1 MDNRA
6 ATTTVGATIEIPESP
21 ATVFTWLIEELK
33 TSLGQ
38 AGITFEPGEDG
49 RLIQSEFEVGRV
61 VEWIPGQLV
70 RIEWRPA
77 SWKPDVLTEV
87 QLKLEPLGDETT
99 RVTLEQLGWG
109 SLIEMPDELTGWFS
123 SQVVT
128 PLLYA
133 SSPVGG
139 GIWLTDRRAR
149 RPSGAQSRSI
159 YRDPLYH
166 YPNFY
171 VLLEMLSLSPDDY
184 LVEVGCGGGAFLNL
198 ALQSGCR
205 AAAIDHSQ
213 EMVFLAQEVNQEAVR
228 AGRLDIQLAGAT
240 TLPFPDGVF
249 TAAVMTGVLG
259 FLAEPVVALAELRR
273 VLSPGGRLAVL
284 GSDIRLRGTPAAPEP
299 MASYLHFYSDDEFR
313 QLALDAGF
321 EKVEVVRR
329 DLEPFARKAGVPD
342 EALPLFAGEEGTPF
356 LVACKG

>member
-1 MDNRA
+1 MNNQKTTALSVSMDIPLA
-6 ATTTVGATIEIPESP
+6 PDEAFALLVQELTTALS
-21 ATVFTWLIEELK
+21 
-33 TSLGQ
+33 Q
-38 AGITFEPGEDG
+38 AGMTFEPGENG
-49 RLIQSEFEVGRV
+49 RMIQADFEVGRV
-61 VEWIPGQLV
+61 VAWNPGELV

-87 QLKLEPLGDETT
+87 QLKLELLGNGAT
-99 RVTLEQLGWG
+99 RATLEQLGWG
-109 SLIEMPDELTGWFS
+109 SLIETPDELAGWFS

-133 SSPVGG
+133 ASPVGG

-149 RPSGAQSRSI
+149 RPSGAQSRAI

-171 VLLEMLSLSPDDY
+171 VLLELLSLSPDDY
-184 LVEVGCGGGAFLNL
+184 LVEVGCGGGAFLNM

-205 AAAIDHSQ
+205 AAAIDHSL
-213 EMVFLAQEVNQEAVR
+213 EMVQLAREVNQEAVR
-228 AGRLDIQLAGAT
+228 AGRLDVQLAGAT
-240 TLPFPDGVF
+240 ELPFPDGAF

-259 FLAEPVVALAELRR
+259 FLAEPVAALAELQR

-299 MASYLHFYSDDEFR
+299 MASYLHFYSDDEFG

-321 EKVEVVRR
+321 ESVEVVRR
-329 DLEPFARKAGVPD
+329 DLEPFARLAGVPE
-342 EALPLFAGEEGTPF
+342 EAVPLFAGEQGTPF
-356 LVACKG
+356 LVARKS

>member
-1 MDNRA
+1 MENRTA
-6 ATTTVGATIEIPESP
+6 ATTTLVVTIDIPESP

-38 AGITFEPGEDG
+38 AGMTFEPGENG
-49 RLIQSEFEVGRV
+49 RLIQSGFEVGRV
-61 VEWIPGQLV
+61 VAWIPGELV

-87 QLKLEPLGDETT
+87 QLKLEPLSDGAT
-99 RVTLEQLGWG
+99 RATLEQPGWG

-133 SSPVGG
+133 ASPVGG

-171 VLLEMLSLSPDDY
+171 VLLELLSLSSDDY
-184 LVEVGCGGGAFLNL
+184 LVEVGCGGGAFLNM

-205 AAAIDHSQ
+205 AAAIDHSL
-213 EMVFLAQEVNQEAVR
+213 EMVQLAREVNQEAVR
-228 AGRLDIQLAGAT
+228 ADRLEIQLAGAT
-240 TLPFPDGVF
+240 SLPFPDGAF

-259 FLAEPVVALAELRR
+259 FLAEPVSALEELRR
-273 VLSPGGRLAVL
+273 VLATGGRLAVL
-284 GSDIRLRGTPAAPEP
+284 GSDIKLKGTPAAPEP

-321 EKVEVVRR
+321 EQVEVVRR
-329 DLEPFARKAGVPD
+329 DLEPFARLAGVPE
-342 EALPLFAGEEGTPF
+342 EALPLFAGEGTPF
-356 LVACKG
+356 MVARKG

>member
-6 ATTTVGATIEIPESP
+6 TATTTLGVTIDIPESP
-21 ATVFTWLIEELK
+21 AKVFTWLIEELT

-38 AGITFEPGEDG
+38 AGMTFEPGQNG
-49 RLIQSEFEVGRV
+49 RVIQAGFEVGRV
-61 VEWIPGQLV
+61 VAWIPGELI

-77 SWKPDVLTEV
+77 SWKPDLLTEV
-87 QLKLEPLGDETT
+87 QLKLEPLADGAT
-99 RVTLEQLGWG
+99 RAVLEQLGWG
-109 SLIEMPDELTGWFS
+109 SLIESPDELAGWFS

-133 SSPVGG
+133 ASPIGG

-149 RPSGAQSRSI
+149 RPSGAQSRAV

-171 VLLEMLSLSPDDY
+171 VLLELLSLSPDDY
-184 LVEVGCGGGAFLNL
+184 LLEVGCGGGAFLNM

-205 AAAIDHSQ
+205 AAAVDHSL
-213 EMVFLAQEVNQEAVR
+213 EMVQLAREVNREAVES
-228 AGRLDIQLAGAT
+228 GRLDVHLANAT
-240 TLPFPDGVF
+240 ALPFLDGVF
-249 TAAVMTGVLG
+249 TSAVMTGVLG
-259 FLAEPVVALAELRR
+259 FLAEPVVALAEIRR

-284 GSDIRLRGTPAAPEP
+284 GSDIKLKGTPAAPEP
-299 MASYLHFYSDDEFR
+299 MASYLHFYTDDELR

-321 EKVEVVRR
+321 EPVEVVRR
-329 DLEPFARKAGVPD
+329 DLEPYARKAGVPE
-342 EALPLFAGEEGTPF
+342 EALPLFAGEGTTF
-356 LVACKG
+356 MLARKG